1 MKKYKIL
8 VFVVVCM
15 MMVLCMTAC
24 GTGKEENKQNRAES
38 NKDTL
43 VVVFSATGTTKGV
56 AERIAAITDADLYKI
71 VPAQAYSSEDL
82 NYNDPDSRATK
93 EQNNPSVRPEIGS
106 KKIDLS
112 GYSRVFI
119 GYPIWFGQEP
129 RIMDT
134 FVETYDFGSITVIPF
149 CTSGSSGIGQS
160 GKHLKENAGSG
171 NWLEGQRFSGNVSED
186 ELHSLLIDEWTNL
199 PRYTGQNGC

>member
-8 VFVVVCM
+8 AFVVVCM

-71 VPAQAYSSEDL
+71 VPAQVYSSEDL

>member
-186 ELHSLLIDEWTNL
+186 DLRTWI
-199 PRYTGQNGC
+199 NGIQ

>member
-8 VFVVVCM
+8 AFVVVCM

>member
-43 VVVFSATGTTKGV
+43 IVVFSATGTTKGV

>member
-8 VFVVVCM
+8 AFVVVCM

-186 ELHSLLIDEWTNL
+186 DLRTWI
-199 PRYTGQNGC
+199 NGIQ